1 MEPQKTLISQK
12 ILKMRNKYKGL
23 TFSDFKT
30 YYKAIITK
38 RIQYWHKDRCID
50 QWNRTESLEINPSN
64 KQSTDF

>member
-23 TFSDFKT
+23 TFPDFKT

-38 RIQYWHKDRCID
+38 RI
-50 QWNRTESLEINPSN
+50 
-64 KQSTDF
+64 